1 MINKLNI
8 KDRLKIFLAFFVVY
22 NQVLIGAND
31 TLNTYIKTIS
41 NAIEPNTLRSE
52 NIQSENIQSENIQY
66 GGIGSDISPIFN
78 ALGDHIEPNENSVI
92 FSMIE
97 KSLKTAFNIFNIF
110 NDFNFKLNE
119 MSLSKLS
126 FPINI
131 PINIHTNTNYS
142 KILSEKAV
150 KLATTIL
157 LTILI
162 LSEEQIKNTPLDQ
175 ISNVINQKIN
185 IYSQYLTTLL
195 NSPEHINT
203 IRNFSIVISQIALD
217 IMKVIE
223 PQLMEIIGKLE
234 ILLTNAS
241 RKMSDGIVRSG
252 TSFIQTLWSTVPGLG
267 AIIDAVITGGITANS
282 ITKVIRSSAE
292 DSQAIISNINEVI
305 HEIRE
310 LTDKKKSDI
319 SKSLSGFSIPVA
331 VPIQPPLGFNQ
342 TVPSAPPAEDLYWDA
357 PRPEPSA
364 PPAEDLYS
372 GTNFK
377 GGSRSINKK
386 RNYIKKK
393 FIKTSKR
400 IATTLRNFKKK
411 NKKKTKRTKY

>member
-41 NAIEPNTLRSE
+41 NAIEPNTLR
-52 NIQSENIQSENIQY
+52 SENIQSENIQY

-319 SKSLSGFSIPVA
+319 SKSLSG
-331 VPIQPPLGFNQ
+331 
-342 TVPSAPPAEDLYWDA
+342 WDA
-357 PRPEPSA
+357 PPPEPSA
-364 PPAEDLYS
+364 PPAEYLNS

>member
-41 NAIEPNTLRSE
+41 NAIEPNTLR
-52 NIQSENIQSENIQY
+52 SENIQSENIQY

-319 SKSLSGFSIPVA
+319 SKSLSGWDAPR
-331 VPIQPPLGFNQ
+331 PE
-342 TVPSAPPAEDLYWDA
+342 PSAPPAEDLYWDA

-364 PPAEDLYS
+364 PPTEYLNS